1 MKKHLIFLGDLGVI
15 YYSWLLLVLFLT
27 VIFCLEGSQFI
38 NPPTVITGTIFLLLL
53 VFTWKKSYISFDS
66 QTRLRLPYQK
76 EFVLEKKPE
85 LVTSWRSFEVYR
97 ARVSKHQSIDYL
109 VYKRKRDRNG

>member
-38 NPPTVITGTIFLLLL
+38 NLPTVITASACFYME
-53 VFTWKKSYISFDS
+53 K
-66 QTRLRLPYQK
+66 
-76 EFVLEKKPE
+76 VLH
-85 LVTSWRSFEVYR
+85 FF
-97 ARVSKHQSIDYL
+97 
-109 VYKRKRDRNG
+109 

>member
-38 NPPTVITGTIFLLLL
+38 NLPTVITGIIFLLLL
-53 VFTWKKSYISFDS
+53 VFT
-66 QTRLRLPYQK
+66 
-76 EFVLEKKPE
+76 
-85 LVTSWRSFEVYR
+85 
-97 ARVSKHQSIDYL
+97 
-109 VYKRKRDRNG
+109 